1 MLHVHY
7 VCLPETWSKAIE
19 ILRKIDRYF
28 TLERTYDY
36 TPEDV
41 YVTLIK
47 LQKELGFNQTKW
59 DQKYII
65 REEMNVLREDEAY
78 RLIADDI
85 VKNAIMDGKNLG

>member
-1 MLHVHY
+1 MDDRSVLFLWNADSPEAKFYSPEHPQPRLRISSQILLHVHY

-47 LQKELGFNQTKW
+47 L
-59 DQKYII
+59 
-65 REEMNVLREDEAY
+65 
-78 RLIADDI
+78 
-85 VKNAIMDGKNLG
+85 